1 MWDVELA
8 LVNAHGAT
16 SGYQSHASNRPAT
29 LIEWRDTGSW
39 RSRRSRCPVRLWP
52 WSSCQYSHSQ
62 NQTELLNSLHERRAH
77 SGTDTRADIM
87 KVAILPE
94 PTSHGEVEYRAIA
107 GGRQAIAK
115 TAGAALDAVAAQL
128 PADAAGTLVIV
139 QNHRP
144 DPFFT
149 ARQQERLAELM
160 ARWRAARDAGSSLPP
175 AEQAELDA
183 LVEAEVRAS
192 GERAATLLA
201 DLAK

>member
-1 MWDVELA
+1 
-8 LVNAHGAT
+8 
-16 SGYQSHASNRPAT
+16 
-29 LIEWRDTGSW
+29 
-39 RSRRSRCPVRLWP
+39 
-52 WSSCQYSHSQ
+52 
-62 NQTELLNSLHERRAH
+62 
-77 SGTDTRADIM
+77 M
-87 KVAILPE
+87 KVAIFPE
-94 PTSHGEVEYRAIA
+94 PTTYGEVEYRAIA

-128 PADAAGTLVIV
+128 PADAAGTLIIV
-139 QNHRP
+139 QNHFP

-160 ARWRAARDAGSSLPP
+160 ARWRASRDAGSSLPP

-192 GERAATLLA
+192 GERAAILLD